1 MLPDNY
7 NEDDEKE
14 FLKIGESVSL
24 ANGYLD
30 RPMHLIGP
38 RYFDVYLTLL
48 KMIIPIAAIIALI
61 AMVAENF
68 INYTGDQAVLNVI
81 LQLIGKSIGGF

>member
-1 MLPDNY
+1 MLPDDY

-14 FLKIGESVSL
+14 FLKNWGSPVSL

-38 RYFDVYLTLL
+38 RYVDVYTTLL
-48 KMIIPIAAIIALI
+48 KNDHSNCSRYRPHCNGCRKFFKL
-61 AMVAENF
+61 
-68 INYTGDQAVLNVI
+68 YW
-81 LQLIGKSIGGF
+81 